1 MSLDFLSNSL
11 SGILPSSDGL
21 LISSSWAFLLS
32 MSAFC
37 FSISLSILLTSGSEL
52 TLASISKLRLSTLS
66 SVFWSVTLSAISCT
80 SLELRMSSPI
90 FFVALNDSAASDW
103 VSSSP
108 SSRAS
113 LIAEIIL
120 PCLEYF
126 LMVSTLDSTNSFA
139 SSSGLVSSLSS
150 VIFCLFAL
158 RDEAVKSKSE
168 SIPRRFETVLWST
181 ETLPPSILTVPA
193 TISR

>member
-11 SGILPSSDGL
+11 SEIFPSSNNL
-21 LISSSWAFLLS
+21 LISSNWTFLLS
-32 MSAFC
+32 TSAFC

-66 SVFWSVTLSAISCT
+66 SAFWSVTLSAISCT

-158 RDEAVKSKSE
+158 RDEAVRSKSE

-181 ETLPPSILTVPA
+181 ETFPPSILTVPA